1 MPQDTTIYWDG
12 YGRLPAIID
21 SLPRSQKQQVLENIY
36 QVRDDQKDAYS
47 DPSGT
52 YLFLVVFILLF
63 SMAAIYSNK
72 KTRQSNTESLALAE
86 DEDMPAPI
94 PLPSALV
101 YPGNTLNFNDE
112 LIDSVLTR
120 RFPYYNRQNDAD
132 KEKFVKRLK
141 RFMALKTFIIHDVS
155 GFKEMPLLICATAI
169 QISFGLDKYLLPNFD
184 TFNIYPREFIGTYP
198 SIRVL
203 IGNVS
208 GNTINLSWKHF
219 LDGFQY
225 AADGQNVGIHE
236 LAHALY
242 YQTFIVEKNVDKEF
256 RNTFIDFNS
265 YGNKV
270 YDIEKQAGPGLYSE
284 YAIKDFQEFWAES
297 VEIFFERPQQMK
309 TRYPELYAAMSDLLN
324 QDPAGLYFKNIG

>member
-1 MPQDTTIYWDG
+1 MPQDTTIFWDG
-12 YGRLPAIID
+12 YGRQPALFD
-21 SLPRSQKQQVLENIY
+21 SLPFEQQQVVLEKVY
-36 QVRDDQKDAYS
+36 QLRDQQREARGDS
-47 DPSGT
+47 SGP
-52 YLFLVVFILLF
+52 YLFLVAFIILF
-63 SMAAIYSNK
+63 SLAAIYSNR
-72 KTRQSNTESLALAE
+72 KTKQSNTEAPLLDV

-94 PLPSALV
+94 PLPAALV
-101 YPGNTLNFNDE
+101 YQGSSLNFNDE
-112 LIDSVLTR
+112 LIDKVLTK
-120 RFPYYNRQNDAD
+120 RFPFYNNQNEED
-132 KEKFVKRLK
+132 KLKFIKRLK

-184 TFNIYPREFIGTYP
+184 TFNIYPREFIGVYP

-242 YQTFIVEKNVDKEF
+242 YQTFVVEKNVDKEF
-256 RNTFIDFNS
+256 RDTFIDFNS

-270 YDIEKQAGPGLYSE
+270 YDIEKLAGPGLYSE

-297 VEIFFERPQQMK
+297 VEIFFERPLQMK

-324 QDPAGLYFKNIG
+324 QDPAGLYFKNTG